1 MSKLPATVDLR
12 EVLVN
17 LYVAGNEPAKAEE
30 QLHALIKLRPEELRY
45 RNELA
50 VFYSREH
57 KLDDAQLVLQDAV
70 KSHPG
75 SDEAKLTLVSFLTSQ
90 RGKAQGEQALQAFVS
105 ANPDDHDLRLGLGE
119 LLERS
124 GKPKEALA
132 AYQEVIRRAGTE
144 PKGLI
149 ARNRIAAHA
158 VAQGRYDDARK
169 LVNQVLQKNPRD
181 TDALALRGQIAL
193 AHNDPPAAIAD
204 FRAVIKDQPRAVGIQ
219 QFLAQAF
226 IANGEPALAEE
237 SLHAAIESSPTDT
250 SLRLELAKLMLQTQR
265 SEQAVPLLEETVRK
279 APTDVAARVELARA
293 YLLKRDFA
301 AAKTA
306 AEALKT
312 LHADLA
318 AGWYFAGLTAQS
330 QNHLDDAQKEF
341 EHALTLQ
348 PGAFDALSSLAR
360 LQLARGRVAEAIAL
374 AKNETE
380 RDPKGALSS
389 IFSASCI
396 WRRRIYLWPTRRSRT
411 QRRLRQHG
419 GYPIATSRWRSTQR
433 KMRRGLLPP
442 TRRASKSRRRT
453 DRHRARS
460 ALRGARPNRRCHFVL
475 RCVEPEKSAS
485 ADRRK
490 QSRHVAGHP
499 QEGSGHLD
507 RARDLT
513 AAFPESSPATL
524 LDTKGWVHFKRAEYS
539 DALSILRS
547 RVREIRT
554 PRRSAITWGWP
565 SCRLARRIAPAA
577 TSRRHW
583 PEPRSFPGSRQGAHR
598 PDRAEKHSGLTQTAP

>member
-1 MSKLPATVDLR
+1 MLTKRRAAFCTAVIACSVLTAGCGGAQSRLASHMQRGQTYYSKGDYAKASIEFRNALQIAPKDITAQVMVARVAEHLGQVRAAASLYQSVIDSSPGNIDARVGLGRLLVLGGQSEHAVQILDPGLTQHPDDAGLLTWRAAAKMRLKDMTGALADADRALQLAPTNEDAIALRAGLYQQSGNIPAAVALVSTAVSKLPATVDLR

-17 LYVAGNEPAKAEE
+17 LYVAGNEPAKVEE
-30 QLHALIKLRPEELRY
+30 QLHALIKLRPQELRY
-45 RNELA
+45 RNQLA

-57 KLDDAQLVLQDAV
+57 KLDEAQLVLEDAV
-70 KSHPG
+70 KSHPR

-90 RGKAQGEQALQAFVS
+90 RGKAQGEQALQAFVT
-105 ANPDDHDLRLGLGE
+105 ANPDEHDLRLGLGE

-124 GKPKEALA
+124 GKQKEALA
-132 AYQEVIRRAGTE
+132 VYQEVIRRAGTE

-149 ARNRIAAHA
+149 ARNRIAADA

-169 LVNQVLQKNPRD
+169 FVDEVLQKNPRD
-181 TDALALRGQIAL
+181 TDALALRGQISL

-204 FRAVIKDQPRAVGIQ
+204 FRAVVKDQPRAVGIQ

-226 IANGEPALAEE
+226 IANGEPALAED

-279 APTDVAARVELARA
+279 APTDVAARVQLARA

-301 AAKTA
+301 AANTA

-312 LHADLA
+312 LHPDLA

-330 QNHLDDAQKEF
+330 QNRLDDAQKEF

-380 RDPKGALSS
+380 RDPKGVAVFNSS
-389 IFSASCI
+389 
-396 WRRRIYLWPTRRSRT
+396 R
-411 QRRLRQHG
+411 
-419 GYPIATSRWRSTQR
+419 
-433 KMRRGLLPP
+433 
-442 TRRASKSRRRT
+442 
-453 DRHRARS
+453 
-460 ALRGARPNRRCHFVL
+460 
-475 RCVEPEKSAS
+475 
-485 ADRRK
+485 
-490 QSRHVAGHP
+490 
-499 QEGSGHLD
+499 
-507 RARDLT
+507 
-513 AAFPESSPATL
+513 
-524 LDTKGWVHFKRAEYS
+524 
-539 DALSILRS
+539 
-547 RVREIRT
+547 
-554 PRRSAITWGWP
+554 
-565 SCRLARRIAPAA
+565 
-577 TSRRHW
+577 
-583 PEPRSFPGSRQGAHR
+583 
-598 PDRAEKHSGLTQTAP
+598 